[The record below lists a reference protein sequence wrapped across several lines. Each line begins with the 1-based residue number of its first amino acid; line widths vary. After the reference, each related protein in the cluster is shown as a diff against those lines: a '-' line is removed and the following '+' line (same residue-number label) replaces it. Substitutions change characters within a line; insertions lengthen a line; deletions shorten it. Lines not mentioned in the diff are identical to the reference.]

1 MAQKP
6 ANNQFTAEELTI
18 IHDALVFTLGCIDS
32 REGQMQQIDRM
43 KIVLAKVAGLIKQ
56 V

>member
-6 ANNQFTAEELTI
+6 ADNQFTLEELNV
-18 IHDALVFTLGCIDS
+18 IHDALVFTLGCVDS
-32 REGQMQQIDRM
+32 REIPLFNKM
-43 KIVLAKVAGLIKQ
+43 KMVLVKVAGLIKQ